1 MTSIADAELMQALPY
16 ARRYARA
23 LAGSQAAGDAMVAGA
38 LRAGLPVLPGRLALY
53 AGVTRLAETAAGASS
68 GRLSAIERQLLLLTS
83 LEELDVAQA
92 AQVTGLEE
100 AEAQR
105 LLDQARTHL
114 REATATDVLMIED
127 EPVIA
132 MDLRM
137 LVQRCGHRVV
147 GVAASEAE
155 AVRLA
160 TERPTGLILADVNL
174 GRGGDGIN
182 AVRRIMASV
191 KVPVIFV
198 TAYPERLLTAEEVE
212 PAFIM
217 SKPFDPLTLAISTY
231 QAVTAGQVPME

>member
-1 MTSIADAELMQALPY
+1 MTSLADGELMQALPY

-23 LAGSQAAGDAMVAGA
+23 LTGSQSAGDAMVAGA
-38 LRAGLPVLPGRLALY
+38 LRAGLPDMRGRLALY
-53 AGVTRLAETAAGASS
+53 AGVTALARQGGAGETGK
-68 GRLSAIERQLLLLTS
+68 LSDIERQLLLLTS
-83 LEELDVAQA
+83 LEELGVDEA
-92 AQVTGLEE
+92 AQVVGLPE
-100 AEAQR
+100 AEAAR
-105 LLDQARTHL
+105 LLEQARHNL
-114 REATATDVLMIED
+114 KAAAATDVLIIED

-137 LVQRCGHRVV
+137 LVQRCGHRVT

-182 AVRRIMASV
+182 AVRRIMQSV

-231 QAVTAGQVPME
+231 QAVTAGHMPID

>member
-1 MTSIADAELMQALPY
+1 MTSLADGELMQALPY

-23 LAGSQAAGDAMVAGA
+23 LTGSQTAGDAMVAGA
-38 LRAGLPVLPGRLALY
+38 LRAGLPDMRGRLALY
-53 AGVTRLAETAAGASS
+53 AGVTALARRTEKGEAGK
-68 GRLSAIERQLLLLTS
+68 LSDIERQLLLLTS
-83 LEELDVAQA
+83 LEELGVGEA
-92 AQVTGLEE
+92 AQVVGLPE
-100 AEAQR
+100 AEAGR
-105 LLDQARTHL
+105 LLEQARHNL
-114 REATATDVLMIED
+114 KAAAATDVLIIED

-137 LVQRCGHRVV
+137 LVQRCGHRVT
-147 GVAASEAE
+147 GVAASETE

-182 AVRRIMASV
+182 AVRRIMQSV

-231 QAVTAGQVPME
+231 QAVTAGHMPIG

>member
-1 MTSIADAELMQALPY
+1 MTSFADAELMQALPY

-23 LAGSQAAGDAMVAGA
+23 LAGSQQAGDAMVAGA
-38 LRAGLPVLPGRLALY
+38 LRAGLPDLPGRLALY
-53 AGVTRLAETAAGASS
+53 AGVTRLAAAGADAP
-68 GRLSAIERQLLLLTS
+68 GRLSPIERQILLLTS
-83 LEELDVAQA
+83 LEELDLAQA
-92 AQVTGLEE
+92 AQVVGLEE

-105 LLDQARTHL
+105 LLEQARVLL
-114 REATATDVLMIED
+114 RQATATDVLIIED

-137 LVQRCGHRVV
+137 LVQRCGHRVT

-160 TERPTGLILADVNL
+160 NERPTGLILADVNL

-231 QAVTAGQVPME
+231 QAVTAGTLPLE

>member
-38 LRAGLPVLPGRLALY
+38 LRAGLPELPGRLALY
-53 AGVTRLAETAAGASS
+53 AGVTKLAAAAPGAA

-83 LEELDVAQA
+83 LEELDVPQA

-105 LLDQARTHL
+105 LLDQARANL
-114 REATATDVLMIED
+114 REATATDVLIIED

-231 QAVTAGQVPME
+231 QAVTAGAVSLD

>member
-1 MTSIADAELMQALPY
+1 MTSLADAELMQALPY

-23 LAGSQAAGDAMVAGA
+23 LAGSQQAGDAMVADA
-38 LRAGLPVLPGRLALY
+38 LRAGLPDLPGRLALY
-53 AGVTRLAETAAGASS
+53 AGVTRLAATDAPGN
-68 GRLSAIERQLLLLTS
+68 LSAMERQLLLLTS

-92 AQVTGLEE
+92 AQVVGLDE
-100 AEAQR
+100 AAAQR
-105 LLDQARTHL
+105 QLDHARTAL
-114 REATATDVLMIED
+114 RQATATDVLIIED

-137 LVQRCGHRVV
+137 LVQRCGHRVS

-160 TERPTGLILADVNL
+160 NERPTGLILADVNL

-231 QAVTAGQVPME
+231 QAVTAGQLPIE

>member
-1 MTSIADAELMQALPY
+1 MTSLADGELMHALPY

-23 LAGSQAAGDAMVAGA
+23 LTGSQPAGDAMVAGA
-38 LRAGLPVLPGRLALY
+38 LRAGLPDLPGRLALY
-53 AGVTRLAETAAGASS
+53 AGVTALYRPAAQPG
-68 GRLSAIERQLLLLTS
+68 GQLSEVERQLLLLTS
-83 LEELDVAQA
+83 LEELSLNDA
-92 AQVTGLEE
+92 ARVVGLDE
-100 AEAQR
+100 AKATS
-105 LLDQARTHL
+105 LLEQARL
-114 REATATDVLMIED
+114 NLKAATATDVLIIED

-137 LVQRCGHRVV
+137 LVQRCGHRVT
-147 GVAASEAE
+147 GVAATEAE

-182 AVRRIMASV
+182 AVRRIMQSV

-231 QAVTAGQVPME
+231 QAVTAGRLPSV

>member
-1 MTSIADAELMQALPY
+1 MTSLADAELMQALPY

-23 LAGSQAAGDAMVAGA
+23 LAGSQSAGDAMVAGA
-38 LRAGLPVLPGRLALY
+38 LRAGLPDMPGRLALY
-53 AGVTRLAETAAGASS
+53 AGVTRLAAEGLGPVT
-68 GRLSAIERQLLLLTS
+68 GRLSPLERQLLLLTS

-92 AQVTGLEE
+92 AQVTGLDE

-105 LLDQARTHL
+105 LLDQARLHL
-114 REATATDVLMIED
+114 REATATDVLIIED

-182 AVRRIMASV
+182 AVRRIMTSV

-198 TAYPERLLTAEEVE
+198 TAYPERLLTAEEIE

-217 SKPFDPLTLAISTY
+217 SRPFDPLTLAISTY
-231 QAVTAGQVPME
+231 QAVTAGQVSLE

>member
-1 MTSIADAELMQALPY
+1 MTSLADAELMQALPY

-38 LRAGLPVLPGRLALY
+38 LRAGLPELPGRLALY
-53 AGVTRLAETAAGASS
+53 AGVTRLATAEAP
-68 GRLSAIERQLLLLTS
+68 GRLSPIERQLLLLTS
-83 LEELDVAQA
+83 LEELEVSQA
-92 AQVTGLEE
+92 AQVTGLDE

-105 LLDQARTHL
+105 LLEQARASL
-114 REATATDVLMIED
+114 REATATDVLIIED

-231 QAVTAGQVPME
+231 QAVTAGQMPLE

>member
-1 MTSIADAELMQALPY
+1 MTSLADGELMQALPY

-23 LAGSQAAGDAMVAGA
+23 LTGSQSAGDAMVAGA
-38 LRAGLPVLPGRLALY
+38 LRAGLPDMRGRLALY
-53 AGVTRLAETAAGASS
+53 AGVTALARKDAAEGA
-68 GRLSAIERQLLLLTS
+68 GKLSDIERQLLLLTS
-83 LEELDVAQA
+83 LEELSVEDA
-92 AQVTGLEE
+92 AQVVNLPE
-100 AEAQR
+100 AEAGR
-105 LLDQARTHL
+105 LLEQARHNL
-114 REATATDVLMIED
+114 KAAAATDVLIIED

-137 LVQRCGHRVV
+137 LVQRCGHRVT

-182 AVRRIMASV
+182 AVRRIMQSV

-231 QAVTAGQVPME
+231 QAVTAGHMPIS

>member
-23 LAGSQAAGDAMVAGA
+23 LAGNQAAGDAMVAGA
-38 LRAGLPVLPGRLALY
+38 LRAGLPELPGRLALY
-53 AGVTRLAETAAGASS
+53 AGVTRLAAAVPGAT

-83 LEELDVAQA
+83 LEELDLPQA

-105 LLDQARTHL
+105 LLDQARANL
-114 REATATDVLMIED
+114 REATATDVLIIED

-231 QAVTAGQVPME
+231 QAVTAGAVSLD

>member
-1 MTSIADAELMQALPY
+1 MTSLADGELMQALPY

-23 LAGSQAAGDAMVAGA
+23 LTGSQSAGDAMVAGA
-38 LRAGLPVLPGRLALY
+38 LRAGLPDMRGRLALY
-53 AGVTRLAETAAGASS
+53 AGVTALARKEAAEDAGK
-68 GRLSAIERQLLLLTS
+68 LSDLERQLLLLTS
-83 LEELDVAQA
+83 LEELNLEDA
-92 AQVTGLEE
+92 ALVVGLPQEE
-100 AEAQR
+100 AGR
-105 LLDQARTHL
+105 LLEQARHNL
-114 REATATDVLMIED
+114 KAAAATDVLIIED

-137 LVQRCGHRVV
+137 LVQRCGHRVT

-182 AVRRIMASV
+182 AVRRIMQSV

-231 QAVTAGQVPME
+231 QAVTAGHMPIS